1 QRRDPA
7 RRLRTRQ
14 LVEYRDVRGGQAD
27 HRLAHG
33 PHLAGIAVAHVYSRG
48 RTQADRNSVRDIPAC
63 VGRCPMGRRL
73 ITAAVGASLV
83 AASCAGCFTDDK
95 VTQKTARITVDKN
108 TRTSHAVTCNQ
119 VDWLLTANISAAPAN
134 VRVLLKLDPETP
146 KVESVN
152 FDNFAGFSGVSDSGA
167 GEAKVRFANN

>member
-1 QRRDPA
+1 
-7 RRLRTRQ
+7 
-14 LVEYRDVRGGQAD
+14 
-27 HRLAHG
+27 
-33 PHLAGIAVAHVYSRG
+33 
-48 RTQADRNSVRDIPAC
+48 
-63 VGRCPMGRRL
+63 MGRRL
-73 ITAAVGASLV
+73 ITAAVSASLV

-108 TRTSHAVTCNQ
+108 TRTSHAVTCSQ

-152 FDNFAGFSGVSDSGA
+152 FDNFAGFSGVADSGA
-167 GEAKVRFANN
+167 GEAKVRFANNTYTITGTAQGSQLNDPRISMTTPFSIEVGC

>member
-1 QRRDPA
+1 
-7 RRLRTRQ
+7 
-14 LVEYRDVRGGQAD
+14 
-27 HRLAHG
+27 
-33 PHLAGIAVAHVYSRG
+33 
-48 RTQADRNSVRDIPAC
+48 
-63 VGRCPMGRRL
+63 MGRRL
-73 ITAAVGASLV
+73 ITAAVSASLV
-83 AASCAGCFTDDK
+83 AASCVGCFTDNK

-108 TRTSHAVTCNQ
+108 TRTSHAVTCSQ

-167 GEAKVRFANN
+167 GEAKVRFANNTYTITGTAQGSQLNDPRISMTTPFTIEVGC